1 MFIITK
7 NKMTTKEYLI
17 NIARQREAKSFII
30 RDGKGDVVH
39 IADTPA
45 SLEQRTAE
53 LEQFLNNNTG
63 VFRVE
68 LRSEYGHGLYPRK
81 NGIAQQIRIG
91 EYDVMCERAPENK
104 PINGLDFMSG
114 INGFEIMRSYE
125 REKQELKEQLAQLRM
140 EKMLLER
147 DIQSAK
153 ESFERELSAAKSSD
167 NKIMGY
173 LGQLG
178 SILNPAPISSRPIN
192 GVADVGTDAKQR
204 LVAAVNKLA
213 ALDSN
218 LAENLEKLAALAENN
233 PAMYKQAT
241 TMLNSMS

>member
-1 MFIITK
+1 
-7 NKMTTKEYLI
+7 MTTKEYLI
-17 NIARQREAKSFII
+17 TIARQREAKSFII

-45 SLEQRTAE
+45 SLDQRITE

-68 LRSEYGHGLYPRK
+68 LRSEYGYGLYPRK
-81 NGIAQQIRIG
+81 NGVAQQIRIG

-104 PINGLDFMSG
+104 PITGMDFMSG

-147 DIQSAK
+147 DIQAAK
-153 ESFERELSAAKSSD
+153 DSFERELAAAKSSD

-178 SILNPAPISSRPIN
+178 SILNPAPIATKPIN
-192 GVADVGTDAKQR
+192 GVTEVNQDVKNR

-213 ALDSN
+213 AIDPN
-218 LAENLEKLAALAENN
+218 LAENLEKLAALAQNN

-241 TMLNSMS
+241 TMLNSMA